1 MNPLQIVPS
10 AKIVAIQVPGNFD
23 QRFVLCYSASMGYYI
38 AEYPNPED
46 IVICTESR
54 ARRMA
59 GTFDTNSRILY
70 IDRGGQEGLVYVG
83 SSEVM
88 EMKMAIKGPKGVV
101 QESADP
107 ERTRSYTYMLVNEDG
122 DYLRFASVRGYYI
135 DPNGPHS
142 HVVKLFDEDGAN
154 ALILDLVTS
163 EFKNLNGDVV
173 DSNLSV
179 HVRGI

>member
-1 MNPLQIVPS
+1 MLPIQQIPS
-10 AKIVAIQVPGNFD
+10 AKIVVLHTPGSFD

-59 GTFDTNSRILY
+59 GTFGASSRILY
-70 IDRGGQEGLVYVG
+70 IDRSGQEGLVYVE

-88 EMKMAIKGPKGVV
+88 EMSFNEPKTETGQYRFVNGEGR
-101 QESADP
+101 Q
-107 ERTRSYTYMLVNEDG
+107 YTYRIVNEAG
-122 DYLRFASVRGYYI
+122 DYLRFASIRGYYI
-135 DPNGPHS
+135 DPNGSHS
-142 HVVKLFDEDGAN
+142 HVVKLFDEAGAN
-154 ALILDLVTS
+154 ALVLDLFNS

-179 HVRGI
+179 HVREI